1 MGPRRARGLPR
12 GRRAYL
18 QGRARAS
25 PGSYLLVYEISSLRV
40 RDYYFPGQ
48 GQGMS
53 EVAQALYKA
62 CGKQCEQVWNRLSEL
77 TTLIGFT
84 DYYALVKK

>member
-1 MGPRRARGLPR
+1 VREVFRGIDVR
-12 GRRAYL
+12 IYEGER
-18 QGRARAS
+18 GRARVR
-25 PGSYLLVYEISSLRV
+25 YLIVYEIASLRV

-53 EVAQALYKA
+53 EVAQALDKA